1 MTSPRIAD
9 LTVAEFKQLVRESV
23 AQSVAAA
30 LSDPDEGLRLRD
42 DFAEELQR
50 SLAEVD
56 AGEETTSLADAAERL
71 QSSR

>member
-1 MTSPRIAD
+1 MTGPRIAD
-9 LTVAEFKQLVRESV
+9 LTVAEFKQLVRDSV

-30 LSDPDEGLRLRD
+30 LGDPDEGLSLRD
-42 DFAEELQR
+42 DFAEQLRR

-56 AGEETTSLADAAERL
+56 AGGKTTSLADAAERL